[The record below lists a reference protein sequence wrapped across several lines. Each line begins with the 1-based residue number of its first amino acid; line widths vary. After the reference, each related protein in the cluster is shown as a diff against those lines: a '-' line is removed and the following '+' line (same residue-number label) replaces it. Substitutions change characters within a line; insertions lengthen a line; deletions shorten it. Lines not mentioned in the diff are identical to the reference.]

1 MADIITHQDDARA
14 VTAPGP
20 APRRKH
26 ALLGLIAALAIA
38 LTTLIS
44 GIGTAKADTPN
55 WTVSHVYMNLGQPG
69 QSAQSQYYGL
79 IQSLRNAAGHPW
91 RNNVEQTQTS
101 DTHSLIRLDLT
112 APLANGPV
120 TVQLW
125 LTANNLYLRGFTD
138 AAGITYSFNDY
149 DLRGAMQPATSFTS
163 GGDLLPAAATGGPYV
178 TLPYGSDY
186 NSMVQA
192 AGRGRGDMPIS
203 YVALYNAWTG
213 LANAGITGQQSV
225 ARAVMF
231 MIQYTSESARFYDVW
246 RVMNNIMGNTPINGV
261 YPPAYN
267 GVPTAAQ
274 EFENSWGQISQYAIN
289 LANGSNPAPLNVGP
303 NAGTLTSFNDVQFHL
318 AEAIGIPTQVSTIP
332 GHDEL

>member
-1 MADIITHQDDARA
+1 M
-14 VTAPGP
+14 
-20 APRRKH
+20 PRGSLDGTMLFYKSV
-26 ALLGLIAALAIA
+26 LGFEAEPVHELV
-38 LTTLIS
+38 
-44 GIGTAKADTPN
+44 DP
-55 WTVSHVYMNLGQPG
+55 
-69 QSAQSQYYGL
+69 YGL

-91 RNNVEQTQTS
+91 RNGVEQTQIS

-112 APLANGPV
+112 APVANGPV

-125 LTANNLYLRGFTD
+125 LTANNLYLRGWTD
-138 AAGITYSFNDY
+138 AGGTTYSFNDY
-149 DLRGAMQPATSFTS
+149 DLRGAMQPASSFTS

-192 AGRGRGDMPIS
+192 AGRDRSQMPIS
-203 YVALYNAWTG
+203 YIALFNAWTG

-267 GVPTAAQ
+267 GVPAAAQ
-274 EFENSWGQISQYAIN
+274 EYENNWSQISQYA
-289 LANGSNPAPLNVGP
+289 LDQSNGTNPAPLYVGP
-303 NAGTLTSFNDVQFHL
+303 NAGTLNTLYDAQQHL
-318 AEAIGIPTQVSTIP
+318 AEAIGIPSQVSTNP
-332 GHDEL
+332 LRDEL